1 MGLELLS
8 RKAAVEVDVITETS
22 RIVKES
28 HQRNSILTLGLISFC
43 LNPLLQSLKS
53 TK

>member
-1 MGLELLS
+1 MGLKLLS

-43 LNPLLQSLKS
+43 LYPSV
-53 TK
+53 TEFEEH

>member
-1 MGLELLS
+1 LLS
-8 RKAAVEVDVITETS
+8 GKAAAEADVITETS

-43 LNPLLQSLKS
+43 LNPSVS
-53 TK
+53 EFEEH